1 MQGKVPCLAGGMEQ
15 HKGKYKDDDILYC
28 FSLHGKTPFFRKG
41 FMQKIY
47 AGEAAVVK
55 FLIFFLILCGLFL
68 CFFIWEMK
76 QLVVQNYTVSFRN
89 LPEAFDGCR
98 IVQLSDLHGNRFGKN
113 QERLLME
120 IEKQNPDYIMV
131 TGDMV
136 TDCYDKSVSGLLLF
150 LTELCSR
157 YRVYYE
163 PGNHETRALSRGEE
177 EIRQYMEFCE
187 AVKNTGVHYLEN
199 RKVCLER
206 GSQKISVCGLS
217 LERMYFGKLWW
228 CKVPQKQH
236 IEELLGIPEKEEFL
250 ILLAHHP
257 DYFPVYESW
266 GADLVLSGHI
276 HGGIAKLPYIG
287 GVLSPTMK
295 FFPGYDGGIYQGEGK
310 DAKMVLSRGLGSH
323 TIPLRPF
330 NPPEL
335 VVVTMCCN
343 SDKNHVYS

>member
-1 MQGKVPCLAGGMEQ
+1 
-15 HKGKYKDDDILYC
+15 
-28 FSLHGKTPFFRKG
+28 
-41 FMQKIY
+41 
-47 AGEAAVVK
+47 
-55 FLIFFLILCGLFL
+55 
-68 CFFIWEMK
+68 MK
-76 QLVVQNYTVSFRN
+76 QMVVQNYTVSFKA

-113 QERLLME
+113 QERLLLE
-120 IEKQNPDYIMV
+120 IERQNPDYIMI

-136 TDCYDKSVSGLLLF
+136 TDCYDKSVSGVLDLL
-150 LTELCSR
+150 TALCR
-157 YRVYYE
+157 KYEVYYE

-177 EIRQYMEFCE
+177 KARQYMEFCE
-187 AVKNTGVHYLEN
+187 AVKKTGVHYLEN
-199 RKVCLER
+199 QRVCLAR
-206 GSQKISVCGLS
+206 GNQKIFVYGLS
-217 LERMYFGKLWW
+217 LERMYFGKLWRYRI
-228 CKVPQKQH
+228 PQKQH
-236 IEELLGIPEKEEFL
+236 IEELLGKPEKEEFL
-250 ILLAHHP
+250 LLLAHHP

-266 GADLVLSGHI
+266 GANLVLSGHI

-295 FFPGYDGGIYQGEGK
+295 LFPKYDGGIYQGEGE
-310 DAKMVLSRGLGSH
+310 DTKMVLSRGLGSH